1 MSKFIQLEFNDLKI
15 AIRDDQ
21 ILAFERCASDT
32 ETLVYTT
39 DKNFFVKE
47 TVEEILALMK
57 ADDK

>member
-1 MSKFIQLEFNDLKI
+1 MNKFIQLEFNDLKI

-21 ILAFERCASDT
+21 ILYFERCASNT
-32 ETLVYTT
+32 ETLIYTI
-39 DKNFFVKE
+39 DKHFYVKE